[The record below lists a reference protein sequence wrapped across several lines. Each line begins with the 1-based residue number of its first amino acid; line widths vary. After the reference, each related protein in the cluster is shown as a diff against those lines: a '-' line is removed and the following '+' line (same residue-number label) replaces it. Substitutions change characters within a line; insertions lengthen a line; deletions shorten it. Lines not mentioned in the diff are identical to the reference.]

1 MAIMGDDTG
10 PKSAVE
16 LAMERLRKQDEE
28 AGIERQVVTGAQKAA
43 VAEIRN
49 YYEAK
54 LAELDVS
61 HQGRL
66 RSLFDPDARA
76 ALEKEYR
83 RDCERL
89 TSERDRKVAEARSS

>member
-28 AGIERQVVTGAQKAA
+28 AGIERQVVTAAQKAA

-76 ALEKEYR
+76 VLEKEYR